1 MLQKLWVLLMLAIL
15 LPLPGLGEATDG
27 SAIPPEHAFINDVV
41 FVGDSVTNQ
50 IRRYRT
56 SMRNEGQ
63 EIFGSARFL
72 SAGAYS
78 LYLAGFEHALQDEP
92 TLFYRGRNVGLGQG
106 LAAMKAKKVY
116 ILLGLADDPG
126 LNPDRDRHRYT
137 KMISQ
142 IRRAVPD
149 IEITALSVTPI
160 TERGQSLKTTQNGI
174 DRFNV
179 QLQSLCKEL
188 GIAFV
193 DIATPL
199 KNEAGYLDGA
209 LSSDKKVHLNEDGLK
224 ILTETLHQYAREQLG
239 IDRVEREAQP

>member
-1 MLQKLWVLLMLAIL
+1 MLKKLWVLLLLAIL
-15 LPLPGLGEATDG
+15 LPLSVLGETTDAT
-27 SAIPPEHAFINDVV
+27 SIPPEYAFFNDVV

-56 SMRNEGQ
+56 GMRNEGQ

-78 LYLAGFEHALQDEP
+78 LYLAGFEHALKDEP
-92 TLFYRGRNVGLGQG
+92 ALFYRGRNVGLGHG
-106 LAAMKAKKVY
+106 LAAMEAKKAY

-126 LNPDRDRHRYT
+126 LNPDRDRQRYT

-160 TERGQSLKTTQNGI
+160 TERGQSLKTTQKGI
-174 DRFNV
+174 DRFNE

-188 GIAFV
+188 DIAFV

-209 LSSDKKVHLNEDGLK
+209 LSSDKKVHLNEEGLK

-239 IDRVEREAQP
+239 IDKVEGEAQP